1 MILIVSVRSAPL
13 TLTHRSTVFNG
24 LGRSQGAKD
33 ANNHSE
39 DDVQN
44 LALQVHRM
52 GHHVRRTILEQAKE
66 QVGKEVDSAEN
77 DNWQLPETQEEINAQ
92 AEAAMRDLFPRIPNF
107 DKQMILEHAF
117 KKVGFPTPR
126 PWLSLAQGI
135 TSGIVQGEG
144 RYGKPLVGV
153 SDLPLYRR
161 VQLAVLAHIRHV
173 HTRYDQILREVEWKV
188 ARKAV
193 EKQCLDIL
201 VKWRG
206 DEETGRDQ
214 LGDILREVVV
224 ISDADD
230 DSDSEESEDD
240 ESSDSDSV
248 LEVSAAAQVSSVPEV
263 VDESPTQNAPV
274 NPRRRKGKAR
284 ARPNRIS
291 KTLWTGHSKKNS
303 ASGKDKRGFNR
314 YEAAQAREATRNQR
328 WEEALNRSRHAQNV
342 EVTSQAPLQRVLS
355 QNAQRHPSVEIVSP
369 VYRVDPTRDDR
380 VRPASQPYYG
390 DGHEYGHHSRPAVA
404 ATTNY
409 HREDRPSPVV
419 PRPDSA
425 FGPSEGQV
433 IGRRIGPPSHDPR
446 NGAIPG
452 RLYHEELKDFL
463 VPSVEPISPSSRLD
477 EPQSVRRVIRA
488 GPMRPEQVHTGQI
501 GAPRQY
507 IPLERRPG
515 VMAPHNP
522 PINPVFRPT
531 VIPADGERFVS
542 RHLPLYERDARSPM
556 NFAPQEYD
564 RVYRDRVL
572 ISDPH
577 YPSESAAPGA
587 TRIIRVHRETRPAQ
601 VRGPESSQF
610 REMSPRRLEA
620 NGHFPP
626 PIAYEPHAHR
636 RIVHREASASEFEAQ
651 SRGPLTS
658 LARPL
663 YYEVPPSQRPGPW
676 QGSAAA
682 QPQHFPVSESQIS
695 ADHYED
701 PTRRP
706 FYEGPGPMHGRSAE
720 YSHRGRVDL
729 GVRPT
734 STFG

>member
-1 MILIVSVRSAPL
+1 MAVS
-13 TLTHRSTVFNG
+13 
-24 LGRSQGAKD
+24 GAK
-33 ANNHSE
+33 
-39 DDVQN
+39 
-44 LALQVHRM
+44 L
-52 GHHVRRTILEQAKE
+52 
-66 QVGKEVDSAEN
+66 
-77 DNWQLPETQEEINAQ
+77 
-92 AEAAMRDLFPRIPNF
+92 
-107 DKQMILEHAF
+107 
-117 KKVGFPTPR
+117 
-126 PWLSLAQGI
+126 
-135 TSGIVQGEG
+135 TSDTVQGEG

-230 DSDSEESEDD
+230 DSDSEESEDED
-240 ESSDSDSV
+240 ESSDADSV
-248 LEVSAAAQVSSVPEV
+248 LEVSAAAQVSSVPEA
-263 VDESPTQNAPV
+263 VDGSPRQNAPV
-274 NPRRRKGKAR
+274 NSRRRKGKAR
-284 ARPNRIS
+284 ARANRIS

-342 EVTSQAPLQRVLS
+342 GATSQAPLQRVLS

-390 DGHEYGHHSRPAVA
+390 EGHDYGHHSRSAVA

-409 HREDRPSPVV
+409 HREDRPSPVL

-425 FGPSEGQV
+425 FGRSEGQV
-433 IGRRIGPPSHDPR
+433 IGRRFGPPSHDPR
-446 NGAIPG
+446 NGANPG

-488 GPMRPEQVHTGQI
+488 GPMRSEQVHTGQI
-501 GAPRQY
+501 GAPSQY
-507 IPLERRPG
+507 FPLERRPT
-515 VMAPHNP
+515 VMAPHNVP
-522 PINPVFRPT
+522 MDPGFRPT
-531 VIPADGERFVS
+531 AIPADGDRLVS
-542 RHLPLYERDARSPM
+542 RHPPLYERDVRSPM
-556 NFAPQEYD
+556 GFAPQDSD
-564 RVYRDRVL
+564 RVYRNRDL
-572 ISDPH
+572 ISDPR
-577 YPSESAAPGA
+577 YPSESVAPGA

-601 VRGPESSQF
+601 VWGPESSQF
-610 REMSPRRLEA
+610 RAMSPQRSEA
-620 NGHFPP
+620 NGRFPP
-626 PIAYEPHAHR
+626 SIAYEPHAHR
-636 RIVHREASASEFEAQ
+636 SIVHREASASGFEAQ
-651 SRGPLTS
+651 PRGPVIS
-658 LARPL
+658 SARPL
-663 YYEVPPSQRPGPW
+663 YYEVHPSQRPGPW
-676 QGSAAA
+676 QGSAPA
-682 QPQHFPVSESQIS
+682 QPQHFPVSGSQIS
-695 ADHYED
+695 AGHYED
-701 PTRRP
+701 SIQRP
-706 FYEGPGPMHGRSAE
+706 FYEGPGPMHSRSAE
-720 YSHRGRVDL
+720 YPHRGRVDIGL
-729 GVRPT
+729 RTT

>member
-1 MILIVSVRSAPL
+1 MFCTSLL
-13 TLTHRSTVFNG
+13 LTHRSTVFNG
-24 LGRSQGAKD
+24 LAQSQGAKD
-33 ANNHSE
+33 ANNHGE

-77 DNWQLPETQEEINAQ
+77 DSWQLPETQEEINAQ

-117 KKVGFPTPR
+117 KKVGF
-126 PWLSLAQGI
+126 LSSALAAGAKL
-135 TSGIVQGEG
+135 TSDTLQGEG
-144 RYGKPLVGV
+144 RYGKPLVGT

-230 DSDSEESEDD
+230 DSDSEESEDED
-240 ESSDSDSV
+240 ESSDGDSV
-248 LEVSAAAQVSSVPEV
+248 LEVSADAQVSAVPELM
-263 VDESPTQNAPV
+263 DQSPRQNAPV
-274 NPRRRKGKAR
+274 HSRRRKGKAR
-284 ARPNRIS
+284 ARANRIS
-291 KTLWTGHSKKNS
+291 KAQWAGHAKKNS
-303 ASGKDKRGFNR
+303 VSGKDKRGFNR

-342 EVTSQAPLQRVLS
+342 EATSQAPLQRVLS
-355 QNAQRHPSVEIVSP
+355 QNVQRHPSVEVISP
-369 VYRVDPTRDDR
+369 VYRVDPARNDR

-390 DGHEYGHHSRPAVA
+390 EGHDYGHHSRPLLA

-409 HREDRPSPVV
+409 HREDRSSPLV
-419 PRPDSA
+419 PRPNSG
-425 FGPSEGQV
+425 FGSSEGQV
-433 IGRRIGPPSHDPR
+433 IGRRIGPPSQVTR
-446 NGAIPG
+446 NGAPPG

-488 GPMRPEQVHTGQI
+488 GPMRSEQVHTGQI
-501 GAPRQY
+501 GAPRQFV
-507 IPLERRPG
+507 PLERRPA

-522 PINPVFRPT
+522 PMNPGFRPT
-531 VIPADGERFVS
+531 VIPVDGERIVS
-542 RHLPLYERDARSPM
+542 RHAPLYERDFRSPV
-556 NFAPQEYD
+556 NFAPQESD
-564 RVYRDRVL
+564 RAYRIHDP
-572 ISDPH
+572 ISDPR
-577 YPSESAAPGA
+577 YNSESAASGA

-601 VRGPESSQF
+601 IWGPESSQI
-610 REMSPRRLEA
+610 REMSPQRPEA
-620 NGHFPP
+620 SGRFPP
-626 PIAYEPHAHR
+626 PTAYEPHAHQ
-636 RIVHREASASEFEAQ
+636 RIVHREASASGFEAH
-651 SRGPLTS
+651 SRGPLPS
-658 LARPL
+658 SGRPL
-663 YYEVPPSQRPGPW
+663 YYEVHPSQQPGSW
-676 QGSAAA
+676 QRSVPA
-682 QPQHFPVSESQIS
+682 QPQHFPVSGPQVS
-695 ADHYED
+695 AGPYED
-701 PTRRP
+701 LNRRP
-706 FYEGPGPMHGRSAE
+706 FYEGPGPMHGSPAE
-720 YSHRGRVDL
+720 YPPRGRVNIGL
-729 GVRPT
+729 RPT
-734 STFG
+734 SAFG